1 MSYSAYHRSHRDACN
16 PKARGSGVW
25 AGHDPRAETPPGG
38 AATRSAGTAAV
49 MDLNLSVQR
58 HGDRATIQVGGEV
71 DLATCPQLQ
80 AVLGELVDRGFH
92 HLIIDLEQVSF
103 LDCSGIRVLV
113 HARQRVQEHSGSVRL
128 ARPTPPVWRVLAL
141 TGMTTV
147 FPIDSSVGEA
157 LATKPVGPRTPS
169 WPA

>member
-16 PKARGSGVW
+16 PKARGSGGW
-25 AGHDPRAETPPGG
+25 AGRDPGAETPSGG
-38 AATRSAGTAAV
+38 APPPRPAGTAAV

-80 AVLGELVDRGFH
+80 AVLGELVDGGFH

-113 HARQRVQEHSGSVRL
+113 YARRRVQEHSGSVRL
-128 ARPTPPVWRVLAL
+128 ARPTPFVWRVLAL

-157 LATKPVGPRTPS
+157 LATEPVGPRTPS
-169 WPA
+169 